1 VHSPENRIRIANSGH
16 RPKHNNAVFLKLREV
31 RIAKGISQ
39 KTLASMIGCSINDIN
54 RYERRF
60 HLPSADTFVAWLQ
73 ALDFKIVPPE
83 LDYASELT
91 PQTRP

>member
-1 VHSPENRIRIANSGH
+1 
-16 RPKHNNAVFLKLREV
+16 VFLKLREV

-39 KTLASMIGCSINDIN
+39 KTLAIMVGCTANDIN

-60 HLPSADTFVAWLQ
+60 HLPGADTFVAWLQ

-83 LDYASELT
+83 LERVAEPT
-91 PQTRP
+91 PQIRP